1 MKFERTRYLDMS
13 NDEKG
18 ALAAETGAV
27 MSTTD

>member
-1 MKFERTRYLDMS
+1 MLERTRYLDMS

-18 ALAAETGAV
+18 ALAAEIGAV